1 MLRCEYSG
9 CDRFDAPDV
18 VSARTYDNR
27 PKWCAAFDV
36 KHCSVPGS
44 VQIQAKV
51 SRSRKHIQEDR
62 SRAQHAAGSSSP
74 FVLSTCAR
82 RTQRRKHATKPFDA
96 ASSMNLEKTLRNS
109 KLHESRPPSDVTEHV
124 VCVEAQDY
132 RAWSRIPEKPSLLA
146 FVSSLERAS
155 CTYDIALP
163 TCRESQRH
171 PRICMDIF
179 SRVNAVFESPSNTR
193 GSPVIEAR
201 CDAVLAVTK
210 FGRSFTDS
218 TRASR
223 LSVALRLIRAPGSWL
238 FDKHPLMVVQ
248 GPSSV

>member
-1 MLRCEYSG
+1 MSRAGTKVPECSG
-9 CDRFDAPDV
+9 VSIADAIALMHPMS
-18 VSARTYDNR
+18 SARARTITDQNGVR
-27 PKWCAAFDV
+27 PLTSSTVACPEASRYKRKSHAL
-36 KHCSVPGS
+36 GS
-44 VQIQAKV
+44 
-51 SRSRKHIQEDR
+51 IQEDR
-62 SRAQHAAGSSSP
+62 SRAQHAAGSSSS
-74 FVLSTCAR
+74 FGLSTCAR

-179 SRVNAVFESPSNTR
+179 FPESTPFSSLHR
-193 GSPVIEAR
+193 IHG
-201 CDAVLAVTK
+201 
-210 FGRSFTDS
+210 GR
-218 TRASR
+218 
-223 LSVALRLIRAPGSWL
+223 L
-238 FDKHPLMVVQ
+238 
-248 GPSSV
+248 